1 MQKIDT
7 STWKE
12 FSLSTLFNASNGD
25 VDLQQKDINN
35 KGYFVI
41 SSGEQN
47 NGVIGKTDVKAKVFA
62 KNTITIDMFGNVFY
76 RDFDYKMVTHA
87 RVFSLSPKFKMT
99 EKIGLF
105 IVSCLSSLK
114 QLYSYSNMCNWAKI
128 QDMKILLPSK
138 EIDVPDFEYMEQY
151 ISELEQERISELEQY
166 LLVTGL
172 NDYELTEDEKEIY
185 NKDIILKN
193 FNIDNVF
200 EKIKTKRLPYTANE
214 LKEKHDN
221 IYCLPALTAGIENQG
236 LSCYVPKK
244 DATVLKNVV
253 SVSANG
259 ANTGAMFYQPNEFTV
274 LQDGYAI
281 KYKDENIELTK
292 NMYLYLITCMQ
303 KVIKGNYNWSKKAG
317 WERIRKSEISLPI
330 KLDENNNPLID
341 RNSTYHKDGYIPD
354 FTYMEKYIRVQEKLA
369 IKDVV
374 LLKDSIIAKTKTIV
388 NDN

>member
-1 MQKIDT
+1 MHKIDT
-7 STWKE
+7 STWEE

-35 KGYFVI
+35 KGNFVI

-87 RVFSLSPKFKMT
+87 RVFSLNPKFEMT
-99 EKIGLF
+99 ENIGLF

-114 QLYSYSNMCNWAKI
+114 QLYSYSNMCSWAKI

-166 LLVTGL
+166 LLITGL
-172 NDYELTEDEKEIY
+172 NDYELTEEE
-185 NKDIILKN
+185 NIILNENKQYYS
-193 FNIDNVF
+193 FKVSKLFDIKPTKSCSLSGDNG
-200 EKIKTKRLPYTANE
+200 KTPILSNTSSNNGINKYV
-214 LKEKHDN
+214 KEKATE
-221 IYCLPALTAGIENQG
+221 IGGIITFSDTTE
-236 LSCYVPKK
+236 SAK
-244 DATVLKNVV
+244 TV
-253 SVSANG
+253 
-259 ANTGAMFYQPNEFTV
+259 FYQKDDFIGFSHVQGMYPYQKDKWNE
-274 LQDGYAI
+274 
-281 KYKDENIELTK
+281 KCC
-292 NMYLYLITCMQ
+292 LYFMTAF
-303 KVIKGNYNWSKKAG
+303 KKAIG
-317 WERIRKSEISLPI
+317 NNFDYATKFNREIANNLDVILPI
-330 KLDENNNPLID
+330 MTDENNNPIID
-341 RNSTYHKDGYIPD
+341 KNNVYHNKGYIPD
-354 FTYMEKYIRVQEKLA
+354 FEYMEKYIRVQEKLA

-374 LLKDSIIAKTKTIV
+374 LLKDSIIAKTKKIV